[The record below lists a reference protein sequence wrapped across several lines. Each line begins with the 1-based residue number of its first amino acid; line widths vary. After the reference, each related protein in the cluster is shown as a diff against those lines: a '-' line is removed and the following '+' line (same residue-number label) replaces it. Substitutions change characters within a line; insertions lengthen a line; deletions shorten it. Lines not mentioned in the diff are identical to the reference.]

1 MTIEAAVLT
10 ADTERISQDFGPN
23 KQEVEE
29 YIKNNDHAAL
39 MRSFSQMIDQS
50 THSEAVLEESGI
62 QSPSSQAPKHW
73 YRRKLSGWIH
83 KHLVP
88 EGFRTAVEKKY
99 GNFIII
105 RSTGEYHYE
114 EMPIYTR
121 IGMHLLFGGYYRGK
135 VVSSSMMHALFLK
148 ETLRQG
154 LYFTLP
160 ESVKQIPSFVQHYMI
175 EMDNYVI
182 SKVSE
187 YQNFNEFF
195 TRAILPGK
203 RPIAELDDDSILV
216 SAADSRLN
224 VFTSIDT
231 ATEFWIKGKNFNLTN
246 LLKDEA
252 LAEELDGGSIAIFR
266 LAPQDYHRFHTPA
279 KGTVESINTLS
290 GTYYTVNP
298 CTVNESLDVFTDN
311 HRSITKIKSHQGFN
325 YAVISIGALLV
336 GSIVMT
342 NAEPEKELEKG
353 QEMGYFQYGGS
364 TVIVVFPKDT
374 VEWDQDL
381 KLNSEKSL
389 ETLVEMGERI
399 GSYCV

>member
-1 MTIEAAVLT
+1 MTIDET
-10 ADTERISQDFGPN
+10 GQIEDTEIVSQFFGPN
-23 KQEVEE
+23 KQEIE
-29 YIKNNDHAAL
+29 YHIENNDQAEL
-39 MRSFSQMIDQS
+39 MRSFSQIIDQS
-50 THSEAVLEESGI
+50 THSEAVLEETGI
-62 QSPSSQAPKHW
+62 QSPSSRAPKHW
-73 YRRKLSGWIH
+73 YRRKLTGWIH
-83 KHLVP
+83 RHLVP
-88 EGFRTAVEKKY
+88 EGFRTA
-99 GNFIII
+99 
-105 RSTGEYHYE
+105 TGEYHYE

-135 VVSSSMMHALFLK
+135 VVSSSMMHSLFLK

-160 ESVKQIPSFVQHYMI
+160 ESVKQIPSFVQHYTI

-182 SKVSE
+182 SEVSE

-195 TRAILPGK
+195 TRAILPEK
-203 RPIAELDDDSILV
+203 RPIAELDDDNILV
-216 SAADSRLN
+216 SAADSRLH
-224 VFTSIDT
+224 VFTSVDA
-231 ATEFWIKGKNFNLTN
+231 ATEFWIKGNNFNLSN
-246 LLKDEA
+246 LLKDEE

-279 KGTVESINTLS
+279 KGTVASINTLS

-298 CTVNESLDVFTDN
+298 CTVNENLDVFTDN
-311 HRSITKIKSHQGFN
+311 HRSITKVKSHHGFN
-325 YAVISIGALLV
+325 YAVVSIGALLV

-342 NAEPEKELEKG
+342 NAEHEKELEKG

-381 KLNSEKSL
+381 KVNSEKSL

-399 GSYCV
+399 GCYCV